1 MKYITVELD
10 VLRNASGSDCTL
22 GGVSSKHSK
31 VVMLIPDTLSDI
43 IERVGGKLKTL
54 EDLRPADNWVV
65 LSKEIIFSEPYYFL
79 KPYNET
85 RWCMMGGNFAYCCGN
100 GFREIVGY
108 PLPIHDR
115 VEI

>member
-22 GGVSSKHSK
+22 NGISSKHSK
-31 VVMLIPDTLSDI
+31 VVMLIPNTMTDI
-43 IERVGGKLKTL
+43 VERVGGKLKTVEEL
-54 EDLRPADNWVV
+54 IPGSNWVV
-65 LSKEIIFSEPYYFL
+65 LSKKKVGSEPYYFL

>member
-22 GGVSSKHSK
+22 SGVSSKHSK
-31 VVMLIPDTLSDI
+31 VVMLIPDTLPEI
-43 IERVGGKLKTL
+43 VERVGGKLKAL
-54 EDLRPADNWVV
+54 EDLLLADNWVV
-65 LSKEIIFSEPYYFL
+65 LNKKTVASKPYYYL

-115 VEI
+115 VEV